1 MSKCKELEPLLAPYV
16 DGEAQTDARTTV
28 EAHLDRCLR
37 CRQRV
42 AGERAARVVLTARR
56 SELRACA
63 SEHLRA
69 RCAAQRLR
77 RAALFAGG
85 TRRWLPLS
93 LAATLLLAL
102 SGAFVFGLND
112 SVQAVATQLTLD
124 HMRCF
129 QVAPQRLTHEDAA
142 SASREW
148 MAARGWPLHVPAS
161 SPAQELELLGVRRC
175 LTAGGS
181 TAHLLYKWR
190 GEPLSLFVLPRVLQH
205 SGERSG
211 QPGSYQDEE
220 IVNTFGHEA
229 VFWTTEDRTYVVLT
243 HGRPANLAPIV
254 GYMKTEAR

>member
-1 MSKCKELEPLLAPYV
+1 MSKCQELEPLLAPYV
-16 DGEAQTDARTTV
+16 DGEAQPDARATV
-28 EAHLDRCLR
+28 DAHLDRCAR

-42 AGERAARVVLTARR
+42 AGERTARVVLAARR
-56 SELRACA
+56 TQIRPCA

-77 RAALFAGG
+77 RAGMFAGG

-129 QVAPQRLTHEDAA
+129 QVAPQRLTHADAA

-148 MAARGWPLHVPAS
+148 MAARGWPIHVPAS
-161 SPAQELELLGVRRC
+161 SAAQQLELLGVRRC
-175 LTAGGS
+175 LTARGS
-181 TAHLLYKWR
+181 TAHLLYRWR
-190 GEPLSLFVLPRVLQH
+190 GEPLSLFVLPRALKGGGDQLAQ
-205 SGERSG
+205 S
-211 QPGSYQDEE
+211 DE
-220 IVNTFGHEA
+220 IVDTFGHEA
-229 VFWTTEDRTYVVLT
+229 VFWSTGDRTYVVLT
-243 HGRPANLAPIV
+243 HGRPINLAPVV